1 MQLRRTLL
9 ARLAGFV
16 AATISLAALPLAHA
30 QSPAPANYPDRPIR
44 LVVGVPA
51 GGTIDLIARIIG
63 QQLSKQMG
71 QSVIVEN
78 KGGAGGNIGANFVA
92 KAAPDGYTLFVSVIG
107 TMAINPSLYKSL
119 PFDPVKDFA
128 SISQLSSVPQLMV
141 INKNVPANTLA
152 EFITY
157 AKANPGKL
165 NYASGGSGTATHLAG
180 ELFNA
185 VAGTDL
191 VHVPYKG
198 SAPAMT
204 DLISGQAAAMFD
216 QISTALPQVR
226 NGTVRAMGVT
236 TKQRSPVAPDIPSL
250 AEGGLTGYDMS
261 TWHGLVAP
269 AGTPVAIINYLH
281 DQTVKALESPEVR
294 KSFADAGIVPVSSTP
309 AELEKFTADEIVRWR
324 EVIRKAGIEPVQ

>member
-1 MQLRRTLL
+1 MTSRRTLL
-9 ARLAGFV
+9 ARLAVF
-16 AATISLAALPLAHA
+16 ALASTTLGTPQLADA
-30 QSPAPANYPDRPIR
+30 QDKPPANYPDRPIR

-92 KAAPDGYTLFVSVIG
+92 KSAPDGYTLFVSVIG

-119 PFDPVKDFA
+119 PFDPVRDFA
-128 SISQLSSVPQLMV
+128 PISQLSSVPQLMV
-141 INKNVPANTLA
+141 INKNIPANTLA
-152 EFITY
+152 EFISY

-185 VAGTDL
+185 MAGTDL

-216 QISTALPQVR
+216 QISTALPHVR
-226 NGTVRAMGVT
+226 NGTIRAMGVT
-236 TKQRSPVAPDIPSL
+236 TRERSPVAPDIPSMSE
-250 AEGGLTGYDMS
+250 AGLSGYDMS

-269 AGTPVAIINYLH
+269 AGTPPAIVNYLH
-281 DQTVKALESPEVR
+281 DQTVKALASPEVR

-309 AELEKFTADEIVRWR
+309 AELAKFTADEIERWR
-324 EVIRKAGIEPVQ
+324 NVIRKAGIEPVQ

>member
-1 MQLRRTLL
+1 MQLRSSLL
-9 ARLAGFV
+9 ARLAGLV
-16 AATISLAALPLAHA
+16 VATISLAALPPAHA

-51 GGTIDLIARIIG
+51 GGTIDLIARIVG

-141 INKNVPANTLA
+141 INKNIPANTLA

-180 ELFNA
+180 ELFTA

-236 TKQRSPVAPDIPSL
+236 TRERSPVAPDIPSL
-250 AEGGLTGYDMS
+250 AEGGLTGYDMN

-269 AGTPVAIINYLH
+269 AGTPAPIINYLH

-309 AELEKFTADEIVRWR
+309 AELAKFTADEIVRWR